1 MIKHG
6 DVVRLKKYLGG
17 NDLLREGDLLEVATL
32 TDDTLVCVAIDGYAK
47 DSMVALS
54 LDDIEVVSKE
64 ELTIAALTDDP
75 VSELWNKLRVVAREE
90 DIEEVKNIVR
100 AIDLYK

>member
-47 DSMVALS
+47 DSMVALQPHRI
-54 LDDIEVVSKE
+54 DYVVFLEK
-64 ELTIAALTDDP
+64 
-75 VSELWNKLRVVAREE
+75 
-90 DIEEVKNIVR
+90 
-100 AIDLYK
+100 